1 MVMPFM
7 IIVVKHV
14 LQLTLQLIVLPI
26 VMLIAPMTVSKVV
39 TEYGAAKLQMMNV
52 EFVTEMVQKKIT
64 IVKEIA

>member
-1 MVMPFM
+1 MQFM

-26 VMLIAPMTVSKVV
+26 VMLTAPMTVSKGV

-52 EFVTEMVQKKIT
+52 EFVMVMIPPVKIVMA
-64 IVKEIA
+64 I